1 MIAKNSIAFFFGAQT
16 NNSAKKY
23 DYSLYQRK
31 GFINI
36 YFTDYRAYPDYLY
49 NINELGNL
57 RAVKYIIKK
66 ALWRTEIDKFSAM
79 GMKDMF

>member
-1 MIAKNSIAFFFGAQT
+1 MIAKSSIAFFFGEQT
-16 NNSAKKY
+16 I
-23 DYSLYQRK
+23 
-31 GFINI
+31 INI
-36 YFTDYRAYPDYLY
+36 YFTDYRTYPDYLY